1 MNDLKRAVTALT
13 ALASFAAL
21 ASSGTALAADPPPTT
36 APTTPA
42 TAPDAA
48 TPVTTP
54 ATPASDAA
62 GPQPAAP
69 GQDERADGAAESE
82 EDPAVPGPDTSP
94 SAIFKVMKAG
104 PGPAAT
110 APEPDINRIDDGRMG
125 THQTHWLLGL
135 GLRQSFIASEGFD
148 LFSEN
153 NALPQLSLHAGRV
166 LYANGPLSFAALVD
180 WDFGMVEADARGAD
194 TELVI
199 HRLTV
204 GGEGRFHVLR
214 RLYAFG
220 RIAPGALNAATKF
233 SDRIA
238 GVDRESSKWGLA
250 ADFSLGA
257 AVEFAGDARGA
268 SSRPRGFFSAEGGY
282 GWAQSTDLTY
292 EPEGD
297 TTPVRLQPL
306 SLGELAVRGAFLRV
320 SALITY

>member
-1 MNDLKRAVTALT
+1 
-13 ALASFAAL
+13 
-21 ASSGTALAADPPPTT
+21 
-36 APTTPA
+36 
-42 TAPDAA
+42 
-48 TPVTTP
+48 
-54 ATPASDAA
+54 
-62 GPQPAAP
+62 
-69 GQDERADGAAESE
+69 
-82 EDPAVPGPDTSP
+82 
-94 SAIFKVMKAG
+94 
-104 PGPAAT
+104 
-110 APEPDINRIDDGRMG
+110 MG
-125 THQTHWLLGL
+125 THQTHWLFGL
-135 GLRQSFIASEGFD
+135 GLRHSFIASEGFD

-166 LYANGPLSFAALVD
+166 LYASGPLSLAALVA

-204 GGEGRFHVLR
+204 GGEGRFHILR

-238 GVDRESSKWGLA
+238 DVDRESSSWGLA

-306 SLGELAVRGAFLRV
+306 SLGELAVRGAFFRV